1 VKPLA
6 KGTVKRWM
14 TRGGYGFITPD
25 DGGKDVFVHN
35 SDLQGR
41 SSLREGEKVEFEV
54 KSTYKGPAVN
64 VNPVDRS
71 IDNSNYQKSANV
83 LLRYI
88 HNPNPERRRGRS

>member
-1 VKPLA
+1 LCTIIEVIPLA

-41 SSLREGEKVEFEV
+41 SSLTEGERVEFEV
-54 KSTYKGPAVN
+54 KSTYRGPRAAN
-64 VNPVDRS
+64 IKPVS
-71 IDNSNYQKSANV
+71 
-83 LLRYI
+83 
-88 HNPNPERRRGRS
+88 E